1 MGSTLRD
8 SDLPGL
14 LGKDISVYMSSS
26 SNSNA
31 QPGLI
36 TTVPES
42 DHRSSKM
49 VSGVK
54 TFVFLSS
61 TQLDNCTT
69 IYVSL
74 LIDTWVHFSFS
85 YELLLLSY

>member
-54 TFVFLSS
+54 TFSEASTDPGRDVVSINQRDKHILS
-61 TQLDNCTT
+61 
-69 IYVSL
+69 V
-74 LIDTWVHFSFS
+74 
-85 YELLLLSY
+85 

>member
-1 MGSTLRD
+1 MGPTLRD
-8 SDLPGL
+8 SDLTGL

-31 QPGLI
+31 QLGLI

-54 TFVFLSS
+54 TFSEAFTDPGRDVVSINTKERAHTFCLNSCLSNKCGQS
-61 TQLDNCTT
+61 Q
-69 IYVSL
+69 
-74 LIDTWVHFSFS
+74 
-85 YELLLLSY
+85 